1 MTTCIHEQYCKWKT
15 TSTTSLETRRLLNA
29 RHTASWERVL
39 RWAAAPAAWENEDLE
54 LQRRDGGFECRDGK
68 KLLIYGAH
76 GEGEGTEL
84 VAAAH
89 ALPACTSSRLP
100 ACLLLTA
107 VLLFIYLYL
116 FKFSFM
122 MQWKWWAFRTGQCS
136 LFFLCG
142 WNFNKFWLEE
152 YDFFDILYKEFLME
166 KKKPQ
171 ICKILMN
178 NAKLLDFSW

>member
-1 MTTCIHEQYCKWKT
+1 MRNAIEKLVLQRHK
-15 TSTTSLETRRLLNA
+15 RLLRLVNA

-76 GEGEGTEL
+76 GEGRGRSWWPPL
-84 VAAAH
+84 MQS
-89 ALPACTSSRLP
+89 LLTSSRFP

-107 VLLFIYLYL
+107 VLLFIY
-116 FKFSFM
+116 FSFSNFM
-122 MQWKWWAFRTGQCS
+122 MQWKWWAFTKATDLGWRTGQC
-136 LFFLCG
+136 FFLFVCG

-152 YDFFDILYKEFLME
+152 YDFWSI
-166 KKKPQ
+166 
-171 ICKILMN
+171 
-178 NAKLLDFSW
+178 